1 MEVTEVALFRDN
13 IVSANQDSIQSSIDK
28 SDSGNT
34 VRIAQP
40 IYFAALASLLS
51 NAFPNAVQSTT
62 TQTKTSTVYAG
73 GTTVVTVFTATT
85 SYTLIGSCYPV
96 FPPVCSA

>member
-1 MEVTEVALFRDN
+1 MEATEVALFRDN
-13 IVSANQDSIQSSIDK
+13 IAAGNQDSIQSSIEN
-28 SDSGNT
+28 SSGNT